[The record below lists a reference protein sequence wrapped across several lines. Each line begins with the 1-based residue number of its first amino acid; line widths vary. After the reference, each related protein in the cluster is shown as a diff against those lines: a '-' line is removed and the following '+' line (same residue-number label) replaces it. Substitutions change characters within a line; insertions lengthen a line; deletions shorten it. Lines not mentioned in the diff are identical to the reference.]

1 MMMACTKPKLVAY
14 FTYDC
19 KVGNTYIWSIAQW
32 GWITLKLEKKQ
43 CMWSTAKWSFHII
56 LRHIS
61 EQTLNSETQEPRRG
75 IAEDASV
82 VGCNTL

>member
-1 MMMACTKPKLVAY
+1 MGM
-14 FTYDC
+14 
-19 KVGNTYIWSIAQW
+19 NH
-32 GWITLKLEKKQ
+32 LKIRKIQ
-43 CMWSTAKWSFHII
+43 RMWSTAEWSFQII

-61 EQTLNSETQEPRRG
+61 EQTLNSATQGPCRG

>member
-1 MMMACTKPKLVAY
+1 
-14 FTYDC
+14 
-19 KVGNTYIWSIAQW
+19 
-32 GWITLKLEKKQ
+32 
-43 CMWSTAKWSFHII
+43 MWSTAKWSFHII

>member
-1 MMMACTKPKLVAY
+1 MYLINSTMGMNHLQIRKRQY
-14 FTYDC
+14 
-19 KVGNTYIWSIAQW
+19 
-32 GWITLKLEKKQ
+32 
-43 CMWSTAKWSFHII
+43 MWTTAEWSFQII

-61 EQTLNSETQEPRRG
+61 EQTLYSETQGPCRG